1 MSALFVFEIKGTKKA
16 KIFNFL
22 KGRFSVMGG
31 PIDMMFGVFLE
42 INVRLLKSIISHFF
56 SKYCKS
62 YNNLN
67 VKSCL
72 KKKKKAVKKEDGPC

>member
-1 MSALFVFEIKGTKKA
+1 MSAVFIFEIKGTKKD

-31 PIDMMFGVFLE
+31 PMDMIFGLFSE
-42 INVRLLKSIISHFF
+42 TYVRLLKSTTLQFF
-56 SKYCKS
+56 SRYSKN

-67 VKSCL
+67 VKSYL
-72 KKKKKAVKKEDGPC
+72 KLNSP